1 MWLGVRVL
9 FAVVQRALFRC
20 SRTFSLRVRAVTLN
34 VSEFLAVV
42 APHLSWFPCGYHR
55 SSSTGNLVGVARY
68 RQSVDV
74 KVSHHRLD
82 VVDAEVWAVDARRFY
97 KLVGVSGSL

>member
-1 MWLGVRVL
+1 M
-9 FAVVQRALFRC
+9 
-20 SRTFSLRVRAVTLN
+20 VRAVTLK

-82 VVDAEVWAVDARRFY
+82 VVDSKFRAVDARHSDE
-97 KLVGVSGSL
+97 LVVVGESLQKDVFKPLVRDPFSHFMQSPSHLK